1 MYTVQP
7 RAALDIEGA
16 SVRGADV
23 WRSHSGPP
31 VVDEKQSRHSRVT
44 QLGARTSMANFLIN
58 STHGRQHAFAS
69 ICAIIDDAR
78 ALHF

>member
-31 VVDEKQSRHSRVT
+31 VVDEKQTTSHVT
-44 QLGARTSMANFLIN
+44 QHGAHRWQTFQID

-69 ICAIIDDAR
+69 FCAIIDDAR
-78 ALHF
+78 TLHF